1 MRILLVA
8 TNRQDR
14 MNSRMNAQPMPIGLA
29 YIAAHL
35 DHDRHQVK
43 VVDLMFADDHLAE
56 TERVI
61 KEFRPDVVGISL
73 RNLSNHSYLDTQ
85 WALPITRD
93 VIDRIREHSG
103 ATIIVG
109 GPAFSL
115 LPKQCYEFLNP
126 DLGVAGDAGETFAEI
141 CERDRDWRAAP
152 CYDLPGVVLF
162 AKDGERSAER
172 GSVRLRI
179 SPRGP
184 GLTTSKWTN
193 TATPDSA
200 SACSPSWAASP
211 TRLRRPPPE

>member
-43 VVDLMFADDHLAE
+43 VVDLMFADDYLAE

-93 VIDRIREHSG
+93 VIDRIR
-103 ATIIVG
+103 
-109 GPAFSL
+109 
-115 LPKQCYEFLNP
+115 
-126 DLGVAGDAGETFAEI
+126 
-141 CERDRDWRAAP
+141 RAQ
-152 CYDLPGVVLF
+152 
-162 AKDGERSAER
+162 R
-172 GSVRLRI
+172 
-179 SPRGP
+179 
-184 GLTTSKWTN
+184 
-193 TATPDSA
+193 
-200 SACSPSWAASP
+200 
-211 TRLRRPPPE
+211 RRPS